1 MQKLRKLRSPCLK
14 RTVIGLGLV
23 AAFGAGYRFNE
34 AKWQQ
39 LTRRQIKE
47 NPQNLT
53 QKPFRMDEYTPE
65 GVKTADL
72 AAIDALPFK
81 NPDSAKFAAYRL
93 DSLTADTVRAAG
105 ERWLAQRQN
114 KAKLPGFRQIECRKN
129 ELAAGQDTVYS
140 EAFLKTN
147 REYYGWLCLEI
158 YKCSRYGENGDLWR
172 KSDDELR
179 REVLFKSSLIKT
191 KMGVLKKMQRRSAY
205 PTKEFE
211 KDFRRLRMA
220 ESLRQA
226 RLLREETNRAAAY
239 LMTARE
245 GERRAAF
252 EKHKDSLRTA
262 LYAGV
267 EARRRAAADSMMYPF
282 KHMKPGFGRQD

>member
-1 MQKLRKLRSPCLK
+1 
-14 RTVIGLGLV
+14 
-23 AAFGAGYRFNE
+23 
-34 AKWQQ
+34 
-39 LTRRQIKE
+39 
-47 NPQNLT
+47 
-53 QKPFRMDEYTPE
+53 
-65 GVKTADL
+65 
-72 AAIDALPFK
+72 
-81 NPDSAKFAAYRL
+81 
-93 DSLTADTVRAAG
+93 
-105 ERWLAQRQN
+105 
-114 KAKLPGFRQIECRKN
+114 
-129 ELAAGQDTVYS
+129 
-140 EAFLKTN
+140 
-147 REYYGWLCLEI
+147 
-158 YKCSRYGENGDLWR
+158 
-172 KSDDELR
+172 
-179 REVLFKSSLIKT
+179 
-191 KMGVLKKMQRRSAY
+191 MGVLKKMQRRSAY

-226 RLLREETNRAAAY
+226 RLLREETNWAAAY

>member
-14 RTVIGLGLV
+14 RAVIGLGLV

-129 ELAAGQDTVYS
+129 ELAAGQDTIYS
-140 EAFLKTN
+140 EAFL
-147 REYYGWLCLEI
+147 
-158 YKCSRYGENGDLWR
+158 ENQPR
-172 KSDDELR
+172 ILR
-179 REVLFKSSLIKT
+179 LALFGNLQ
-191 KMGVLKKMQRRSAY
+191 MQPLRGKRR
-205 PTKEFE
+205 F
-211 KDFRRLRMA
+211 MA
-220 ESLRQA
+220 QKR
-226 RLLREETNRAAAY
+226 
-239 LMTARE
+239 
-245 GERRAAF
+245 
-252 EKHKDSLRTA
+252 
-262 LYAGV
+262 
-267 EARRRAAADSMMYPF
+267 
-282 KHMKPGFGRQD
+282 

>member
-1 MQKLRKLRSPCLK
+1 MK
-14 RTVIGLGLV
+14 RAVIGLGLV

-191 KMGVLKKMQRRSAY
+191 K
-205 PTKEFE
+205 
-211 KDFRRLRMA
+211 
-220 ESLRQA
+220 
-226 RLLREETNRAAAY
+226 
-239 LMTARE
+239 
-245 GERRAAF
+245 RRAAF

-282 KHMKPGFGRQD
+282 KYMKPGFGRQD

>member
-14 RTVIGLGLV
+14 RAVIGLGLV

-93 DSLTADTVRAAG
+93 DSLTADRSE
-105 ERWLAQRQN
+105 ERRVG
-114 KAKLPGFRQIECRKN
+114 KECR
-129 ELAAGQDTVYS
+129 
-140 EAFLKTN
+140 
-147 REYYGWLCLEI
+147 
-158 YKCSRYGENGDLWR
+158 SRWSPY
-172 KSDDELR
+172 
-179 REVLFKSSLIKT
+179 
-191 KMGVLKKMQRRSAY
+191 
-205 PTKEFE
+205 
-211 KDFRRLRMA
+211 
-220 ESLRQA
+220 
-226 RLLREETNRAAAY
+226 
-239 LMTARE
+239 
-245 GERRAAF
+245 
-252 EKHKDSLRTA
+252 H
-262 LYAGV
+262 
-267 EARRRAAADSMMYPF
+267 
-282 KHMKPGFGRQD
+282 